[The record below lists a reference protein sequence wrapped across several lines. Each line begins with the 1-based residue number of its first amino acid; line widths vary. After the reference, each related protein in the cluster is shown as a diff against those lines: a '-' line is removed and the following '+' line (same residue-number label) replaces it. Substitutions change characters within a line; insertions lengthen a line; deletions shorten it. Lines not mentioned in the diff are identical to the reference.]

1 MITRMWEAAV
11 RAEVHDEFVRW
22 LTEQVW
28 PLMAEADG
36 FCGGE
41 LYTAYDGPSR
51 LVLVTHWRD
60 EAALEGFAG
69 LDWRREPMVGADPAG
84 EFLDGAPQVWH
95 FRNLP
100 TPGSGD
106 TT

>member
-11 RAEVHDEFVRW
+11 RPEVHDEFVRW

-36 FCGGE
+36 FLGGE
-41 LYTAYDGPSR
+41 LYTAYDGPAR

-60 EAALEGFAG
+60 EVALEGFAG
-69 LDWRREPMVGADPAG
+69 PGWRTEPVVGADPAG
-84 EFLDGAPQVWH
+84 DFLEGTPHVWH
-95 FRNLP
+95 FVALAA
-100 TPGSGD
+100 PGSD
-106 TT
+106 I